1 MKGLIETAPL
11 VSEQIPGHIVDVKV
25 KEGESVKAGDVVL
38 ILEAMKMENE
48 IPAPIAGT
56 VKAVHVKA
64 GDKVDMNALLI
75 EIE

>member
-1 MKGLIETAPL
+1 MSQFGNVTAPL
-11 VSEQIPGHIVDVKV
+11 PGHIVDVKV

-48 IPAPIAGT
+48 IPASKAGT

>member
-1 MKGLIETAPL
+1 MSQFGNVTAPL
-11 VSEQIPGHIVDVKV
+11 PGYIVDVKV

-56 VKAVHVKA
+56 IKAVHVKA